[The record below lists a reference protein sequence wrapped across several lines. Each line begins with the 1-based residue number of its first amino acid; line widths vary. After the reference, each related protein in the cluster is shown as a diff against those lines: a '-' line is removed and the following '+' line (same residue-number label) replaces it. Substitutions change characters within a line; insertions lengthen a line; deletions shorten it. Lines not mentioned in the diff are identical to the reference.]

1 MNLPTNFAEACTRP
15 SAYLPVALSLTA
27 MTFVLIQLS
36 SHGVAREADEGAVA
50 HLWQLAMV
58 AQAPIIA
65 YSAARWLPKAPRL
78 GLQILGLQLV
88 AALGAL
94 LPVYLL
100 QW

>member
-1 MNLPTNFAEACTRP
+1 MKLPTTFAEACRHP

-27 MTFVLIQLS
+27 MAIVLVQLL
-36 SHGVAREADEGAVA
+36 SHGMAPEADEGAAA
-50 HLWQLAMV
+50 HLWQLAMA

-65 YSAARWLPKAPRL
+65 YSAVRWLPKAPGL
-78 GLQILGLQLV
+78 GLKILGLQFV

-100 QW
+100 KW